1 MKLKH
6 VAMAAALTLMMGCI
20 FAYAQQPP
28 EEKAE
33 QTEQTTCC
41 PDEAV
46 PEKDVQSDEENPSR
60 DNEEVFPL
68 NWPYVITKIY
78 TYCIR
83 KLNKLLYPNVLVYLC
98 CQS

>member
-6 VAMAAALTLMMGCI
+6 VASAAALTLMMGCI

-46 PEKDVQSDEENPSR
+46 PEKDVQSDEANKNSAPVSTQQNVGDEENG
-60 DNEEVFPL
+60 DGG
-68 NWPYVITKIY
+68 
-78 TYCIR
+78 
-83 KLNKLLYPNVLVYLC
+83 VLGKARPERRRRIDA
-98 CQS
+98 SSIS

>member
-33 QTEQTTCC
+33 KAEQTEQTTCC
-41 PDEAV
+41 PDETV
-46 PEKDVQSDEENPSR
+46 PEKDVQSDDADKNSAPVSTQQNVGDEENGDGGCSERP
-60 DNEEVFPL
+60 DPKEDVE
-68 NWPYVITKIY
+68 
-78 TYCIR
+78 
-83 KLNKLLYPNVLVYLC
+83 
-98 CQS
+98 

>member
-41 PDEAV
+41 PDEAG
-46 PEKDVQSDEENPSR
+46 PGKGAPSDEAKKNPAPVSTPQKFGDAEDGDGGCSER
-60 DNEEVFPL
+60 PDPKEDVE
-68 NWPYVITKIY
+68 
-78 TYCIR
+78 
-83 KLNKLLYPNVLVYLC
+83 
-98 CQS
+98 

>member
-6 VAMAAALTLMMGCI
+6 VASAAALTLMMGCI

-33 QTEQTTCC
+33 QTEQTEQTTCC

-46 PEKDVQSDEENPSR
+46 PEKDVQSDDADKNSAPVSTQQNVGDEENGDGGCSERP
-60 DNEEVFPL
+60 DPKEDVE
-68 NWPYVITKIY
+68 
-78 TYCIR
+78 
-83 KLNKLLYPNVLVYLC
+83 
-98 CQS
+98 